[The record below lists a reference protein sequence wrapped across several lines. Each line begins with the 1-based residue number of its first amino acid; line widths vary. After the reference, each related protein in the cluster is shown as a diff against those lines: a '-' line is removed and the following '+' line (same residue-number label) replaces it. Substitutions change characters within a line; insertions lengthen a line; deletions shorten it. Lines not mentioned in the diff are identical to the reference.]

1 MNTFEQYVSS
11 LEEAL
16 LSFVEHGSDSE
27 LFLSSYLQ
35 GHVDVIIAEHFLKS
49 HSDTSSVFEQVN
61 QSLQSAFNDNE
72 LEGDDQQ
79 AVSKMWQKLHA
90 AALSI
95 G

>member
-1 MNTFEQYVSS
+1 MKTFEQYVIA

-35 GHVDVIIAEHFLKS
+35 GHVDVIIAEHFLRS
-49 HSDTSSVFEQVN
+49 HSDASSVFEQVK

-72 LEGDDQQ
+72 LEVEDQK
-79 AVSKMWQKLHA
+79 AVSFMWAKLHGD
-90 AALSI
+90 ALSVS
-95 G
+95 